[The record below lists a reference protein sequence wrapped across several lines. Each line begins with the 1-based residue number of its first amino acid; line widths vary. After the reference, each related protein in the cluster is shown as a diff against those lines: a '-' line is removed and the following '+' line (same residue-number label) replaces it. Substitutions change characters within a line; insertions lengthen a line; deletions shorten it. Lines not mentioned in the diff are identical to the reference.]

1 MAGKS
6 KMLFSIVRF
15 NEPLT
20 LKAGET
26 VDMEFDEDG
35 YVSDIIAVKES
46 GVIRV
51 AFFEEIIRIE

>member
-1 MAGKS
+1 
-6 KMLFSIVRF
+6 MLFSIVRF

-26 VDMEFDEDG
+26 IDMEFDEDG

-51 AFFEEIIRIE
+51 SFFEEIIRIE